1 MAAVYL
7 FPIPHGDPPYY
18 FDAGDDLL
26 PDGTFEALARAS
38 TPGEYVTIPIYDT
51 APRCCPE
58 GDVVFRQRA
67 RWASKGSSR
76 SAWDRATA
84 PDVRRTGSSLRTR
97 MRRRCGS

>member
-18 FDAGDDLL
+18 FDTGDDLL

-58 GDVVFRQRA
+58 GRRRVPPRVQDGPRR
-67 RWASKGSSR
+67 
-76 SAWDRATA
+76 DRLEA
-84 PDVRRTGSSLRTR
+84 PGIALPLRTFA
-97 MRRRCGS
+97 GLAQV